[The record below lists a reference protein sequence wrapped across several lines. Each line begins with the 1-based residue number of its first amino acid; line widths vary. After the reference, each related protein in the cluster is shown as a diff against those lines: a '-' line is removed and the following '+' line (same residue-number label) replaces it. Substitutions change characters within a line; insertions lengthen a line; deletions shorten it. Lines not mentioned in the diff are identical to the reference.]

1 MTNQYE
7 GVFLELLR
15 CGTVAEMLETL
26 EAHIEQVDQ
35 GMLAALIEDDR
46 FDEFYV
52 DLLVGV
58 LAAKRDRGAVA

>member
-1 MTNQYE
+1 MMTNRYE

-58 LAAKRDRGAVA
+58 LAAKRDRES